1 MCTATRLMKRI
12 NMKHCKTTTDIKKI
26 QRHVNSVVRAMNKNL
41 YNDELWKGRFYVR
54 QTKRWIEKEDDWVYM
69 RLEMEC
75 VDRQTGKT
83 KKYYYD
89 KSDMMGISTWKF
101 FQDVNNFIVEVC
113 DVWRED
119 PRPNRETSIDYRKV
133 K

>member
-1 MCTATRLMKRI
+1 MK
-12 NMKHCKTTTDIKKI
+12 NWKTTTNVKKI
-26 QRHVNSVVRAMNKNL
+26 QRHVNSIVRAMNKNI

-54 QTKRWIEKEDDWVYM
+54 QTKRRVEKEDDWVYV
-69 RLEMEC
+69 RFEMEF

-89 KSDMMGISTWKF
+89 KSDMLGTSTWKF
-101 FQDVNNFIVEVC
+101 FQDVNDFIVEVC